1 MLKKNVC
8 ISQVFVMKVGLRSIG
23 GIKSF
28 MISRSVFFDVKDGVK
43 FCVYEEGSRGIV
55 GVGGYSRKCRLRLDI

>member
-1 MLKKNVC
+1 
-8 ISQVFVMKVGLRSIG
+8 MKVGLRSIG

-43 FCVYEEGSRGIV
+43 FCVCEEGSRGIV